1 MMMVGTHI
9 ECCVSNGAQVTIIA
23 GVYKLTDAQHG
34 YRVMNHV
41 TKTSVDQIMMAATS
55 DKKYVSLALAALAFC
70 PRKLYANLGGNG
82 LIDGNFLALI
92 WTPTD

>member
-1 MMMVGTHI
+1 M
-9 ECCVSNGAQVTIIA
+9 A
-23 GVYKLTDAQHG
+23 
-34 YRVMNHV
+34 HV
-41 TKTSVDQIMMAATS
+41 TKTNVDQIMMAATS